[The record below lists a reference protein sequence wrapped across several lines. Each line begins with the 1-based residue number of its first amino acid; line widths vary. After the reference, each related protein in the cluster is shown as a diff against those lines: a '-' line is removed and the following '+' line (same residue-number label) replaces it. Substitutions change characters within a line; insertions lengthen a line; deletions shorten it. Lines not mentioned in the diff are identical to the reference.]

1 MSKKILIVEDEFI
14 VANDLS
20 IILEN
25 ASYDVCGIA
34 DSVEEARELIARYQP
49 QLVLLDIHLKGRLTG
64 IDLARE
70 LGEENIAFVYLS
82 ANSNQKI
89 LEKTKATNPQS
100 FMVKPFR
107 EKGLLQ
113 SLVSNR
119 EISSFGVPA

>member
-14 VANDLS
+14 VANDIS

-25 ASYDVCGIA
+25 AGYYVCGIA
-34 DSVEEARELIARYQP
+34 DSVDEARELIAKYRP

-89 LEKTKATNPQS
+89 LEEIKTTNPQG

-107 EKGLLQ
+107 EKDLLQ
-113 SLVSNR
+113 SLVPNS
-119 EISSFGVPA
+119 EISSFGVST

>member
-49 QLVLLDIHLKGRLTG
+49 QLVLLDIHLKGQLTG